1 MIEWLLNS
9 KRPPGDESQ
18 WLSPREASRL
28 SQFRIEKRK
37 ADWKL
42 GRYTAKVLLARVLL
56 EREGDEPPLSSIEIL
71 RKPSGAP
78 LVRLSPDARPLSSG
92 LLPGAPI
99 PVSLSLSHSNA
110 AGLAAVL
117 ANEGLQTWH
126 AGADLEWI
134 EPRSARFVEDF
145 FVRHEADAVFSAPEE
160 RRPLLANLFWSAKE
174 AVLKALE
181 LGLTAD
187 TRDVRVTLSRT
198 DEAPEELRPAGG
210 GWEPFTVELA
220 SRLKRFPG
228 AVFGFWKQQD
238 GYVLTLSVL
247 SETRPDLSSHAN

>member
-1 MIEWLLNS
+1 M
-9 KRPPGDESQ
+9 
-18 WLSPREASRL
+18 

-71 RKPSGAP
+71 RRPSGAP
-78 LVRLSPDARPLSSG
+78 FVRLSPDARPLSSG